1 MDEQDIQQNFHD
13 TDPVQQQEE
22 FQPGLDMEDVSED
35 VTENF
40 IEDQPIID
48 KHFQEDVEKQD
59 INVDEGNFNEIEL
72 PQVDIVE
79 IKEEKELEQKFE
91 VETKEEVHPETEEI
105 V

>member
-1 MDEQDIQQNFHD
+1 
-13 TDPVQQQEE
+13 
-22 FQPGLDMEDVSED
+22 
-35 VTENF
+35 
-40 IEDQPIID
+40 
-48 KHFQEDVEKQD
+48 VEKQD